1 MMSTLQPMLLT
12 SLIPIVAW
20 QDVVTI
26 NATPYTSERVE
37 MCWLSPLELDVGFV
51 MRNESAVDEKDM
63 LGG

>member
-12 SLIPIVAW
+12 PLIPIVAW

-26 NATPYTSERVE
+26 NATPYTSKRVE